1 MAMDDCG
8 RRAVRAGRLCA
19 GGLIVAGA
27 LGFAALAAALAAGAF
42 DGTYVGQAALMS
54 GNNGS
59 ICKTFSASMTVT
71 NDHLSYVH
79 GGGYAV
85 FNTDVGADGSFSGS
99 APLKGT
105 RFVEMLK
112 GKVTGGTID
121 ADVGNPNCSFHLLLK
136 KSS

>member
-1 MAMDDCG
+1 MAMDDCA
-8 RRAVRAGRLCA
+8 RCAVRAGRLGA

-27 LGFAALAAALAAGAF
+27 LGFAALAAGAF

-85 FNTDVGADGSFSGS
+85 FNADVGADGSFSGS

-136 KSS
+136 KS